1 MACTGPQ
8 LTKKKKGGNA
18 LKLIKNAPE
27 CYKNMHAETHPNE
40 KIVWTGPKCKPT
52 VHLNTTISRN
62 HQAKQSIS
70 YNSLHQWPLW
80 IPGGS
85 AKWSS
90 ETCVYLPL

>member
-1 MACTGPQ
+1 MERIWNMAKSIKLIGMHRSSIDK
-8 LTKKKKGGNA
+8 KKKKGGNA

-62 HQAKQSIS
+62 HQAK
-70 YNSLHQWPLW
+70 
-80 IPGGS
+80 
-85 AKWSS
+85 
-90 ETCVYLPL
+90 